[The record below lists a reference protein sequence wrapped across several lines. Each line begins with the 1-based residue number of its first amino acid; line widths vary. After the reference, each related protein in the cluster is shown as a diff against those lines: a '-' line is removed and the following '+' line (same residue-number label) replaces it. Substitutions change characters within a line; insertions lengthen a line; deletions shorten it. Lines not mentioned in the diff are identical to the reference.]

1 MLKTARSAPLPGTR
15 ALQLPTMASTQM
27 SSRSCK
33 WASPGLVLSMNK
45 HDSAHDR
52 PRLVPGT
59 CRSSRAGSGR
69 AGWRPERRRRATSA
83 RSATTALC
91 GGGEISNL
99 RGLRLYD
106 VHSTTRE
113 HIASLFRPAF
123 QQRFGT
129 GEARRNP
136 NGNARVPRP
145 GPGRTDAGTRPPT
158 PAGALKAA
166 LECRGHPGHA
176 RSTRD

>member
-1 MLKTARSAPLPGTR
+1 MSGALEKPARWLVACVADKMLKTARSAPLPGTR

-69 AGWRPERRRRATSA
+69 QRRPERRRRATSA

-113 HIASLFRPAF
+113 HIASLFRPAVSATI
-123 QQRFGT
+123 RHGRSAKKSKRKRA
-129 GEARRNP
+129 GPASRSRSDGRRDATANP
-136 NGNARVPRP
+136 CGC
-145 GPGRTDAGTRPPT
+145 T
-158 PAGALKAA
+158 
-166 LECRGHPGHA
+166 
-176 RSTRD
+176 